1 MILWFIK
8 QLLSLKKILSGR
20 AAPAELAWGLA
31 MGVAI
36 GLVPKGNLVA
46 VALICLL
53 IMLRVNHGMAALAAV
68 GCSFLAGKLDPWTHQ
83 LGAHIL
89 QSADLRPGLERLW
102 NLPLAPWTDLNNTV
116 VLGSTVIALGSVVPI
131 ALLSLP
137 IFRLLA
143 PHKSASCENL
153 EPPPQVASV
162 QERPQVTQPLV
173 VGEGLHLFSE
183 VDTGPTHETPTEIE
197 TQIDII
203 RLKSIDERI
212 ESADV
217 GDVTNQRSMNE
228 ALGYLMRR
236 LKDSRREKAA

>member
-31 MGVAI
+31 MGVAV

-68 GCSFLAGKLDPWTHQ
+68 GCSFLAVKLDPWTHQ

-102 NLPLAPWTDLNNTV
+102 NLPLVPWTDLNNTV
-116 VLGSTVIALGSVVPI
+116 VLGSTVIALTSVVPI

-143 PHKSASCENL
+143 PRKRNSGETL
-153 EPPPQVASV
+153 EPPPQVAAA
-162 QERPQVTQPLV
+162 QERPHVDQPLV
-173 VGEGLHLFSE
+173 VAEGLHLFTELDPISVPE
-183 VDTGPTHETPTEIE
+183 APTEIE

-203 RLKSIDERI
+203 RLKAIDDRV
-212 ESADV
+212 ESGSVA
-217 GDVTNQRSMNE
+217 GVTSQRSMNE